1 MANRTR
7 NGPWFDFVSYG
18 RMGRSER
25 MDLTPVQIEHIRR
38 TVGRSP
44 EVMIKVLPRGAT
56 TTRAV
61 AAHIDYVGREGELAI
76 ETDDG
81 RMLQEEGAG
90 ESLAADWAL
99 DMESETRAL
108 EPRAQQKNARL
119 VHKLVFSMPPG
130 TAPDSVLRATR
141 AFCREEFAL
150 KHRYAMALHTDEPHP
165 HVHVF
170 VKAMSESGRR
180 LDIRKSTLRA
190 WRESFAEQLRELGGP
205 AHASSRRERG
215 ISAPRLSDGRY
226 RSLQR
231 GASIVVKGELAKP
244 SSETVMEQ
252 RERSRG
258 LVAGWTAVG
267 NQLYK
272 QGQDQ
277 LAHDVIRFARRLEIL
292 RSRIRTAATRGIA
305 SAQVAP
311 PDKNLERYP
320 VRKRHSDR
328 QLERPCVGG

>member
-1 MANRTR
+1 MANRMR
-7 NGPWFDFVSYG
+7 NEPWFDFVSYG
-18 RMGRSER
+18 RMGRSDR
-25 MDLTPVQIEHIRR
+25 LNLTRAQIAHISR

-44 EVMIKVLPRGAT
+44 EVMIKVLPKGAT
-56 TTRAV
+56 TRRAV
-61 AAHIDYVGREGELAI
+61 ASHIDYVGREGELAI

-81 RMLQEEGAG
+81 RILQEERGG

-99 DMESETRAL
+99 DMESEARAL
-108 EPRAQQKNARL
+108 EPRAHQRKARL

-130 TAPDSVLRATR
+130 TSPDSVLRATR

-170 VKAMSESGRR
+170 VKAMSESGQR

-190 WRESFAEQLRELGGP
+190 WRESFAERLRELGVP

-215 ISAPRLSDGRY
+215 VSAPRLSDGRY

-231 GASIVVKGELAKP
+231 GASTVVQGKSARP
-244 SSETVMEQ
+244 NPETVMEQ
-252 RERSRG
+252 RERSRS

-267 NQLYK
+267 DQLYR
-272 QGQDQ
+272 QGHDQ
-277 LAHDVIRFARRLEIL
+277 LAQDVFRFARRLEDL
-292 RSRIRTAATRGIA
+292 RSRVRTAATPGIA

-320 VRKRHSDR
+320 VR
-328 QLERPCVGG
+328 